1 MTRYFT
7 VEEANEF
14 LPTLETLLRSLKVLV
29 GKMHSEYSELE
40 GLKDVVRGNGGHER
54 GQQYLAE
61 VARFASLIQEVN
73 KSGCILKDI
82 DKGLVDFPFKKDGR
96 EVYLCWM
103 LGEESIGW
111 WHERD
116 TGFPGRQP
124 IETL

>member
-14 LPTLETLLRSLKVLV
+14 LPTLETLLQRLKGLV
-29 GKMHSEYSELE
+29 ARMNSEYSELE
-40 GLKDVVRGNGGHER
+40 GLREVVRGNGGHQR
-54 GQQYLAE
+54 GQQYLSE
-61 VARFASLIQEVN
+61 VARFAGLIQEVN
-73 KSGCILKDI
+73 KNGCILKDI
-82 DKGLVDFPFKKDGR
+82 DKGLVDFPFMKDGR

-116 TGFPGRQP
+116 AGYPGRQP